1 VSIYFFGPRSAV
13 EDTNSPDVFFQMPPK
28 KRKGMRFKG
37 VNGAEVKSSLKIGPF
52 AKILTWK
59 KDPQESKPLIHTI
72 G

>member
-1 VSIYFFGPRSAV
+1 
-13 EDTNSPDVFFQMPPK
+13 MPPK